1 MRLRQC
7 APHGINWDR
16 FLKPINPVTGGD
28 EHRPLARN
36 TVHTMSDDSL
46 FREVDEAVR
55 QDQLKSLW
63 DKYGLWI
70 VAGALLIVAGVGGHK
85 AWTYWQSEQSKAA
98 GGRFIGGI
106 TEVEDGK
113 TTDAINVFKSLSEEG
128 PSGYRD
134 LSQLQ
139 VAALVAREGKTEE
152 AVRIYDEVA
161 DKSAAGSVLE
171 HFARI
176 QAASLRLDEASFDEM
191 RKRLDVLAA
200 TGNPWRHSA
209 RELLGLSAYR
219 NGESDAAQ
227 RYFDVM
233 LSDQQT
239 PTNMRR
245 RAEMMLSLLVQL
257 GGGSDS
263 GKN

>member
-1 MRLRQC
+1 
-7 APHGINWDR
+7 
-16 FLKPINPVTGGD
+16 
-28 EHRPLARN
+28 
-36 TVHTMSDDSL
+36 MSDDSL

-70 VAGALLIVAGVGGHK
+70 LAGALVIIAAVGGHK
-85 AWTYWQSEQSKAA
+85 AWTYWQGEQAKKA
-98 GGRFIGGI
+98 GSRFIGGI
-106 TEVEDGK
+106 VEIEEGK
-113 TTDAINVFKSLSEEG
+113 SSEALNVFKSLSQEG
-128 PSGYRD
+128 PSGYRE
-134 LSQLQ
+134 LSRLQ
-139 VAALVAREGKTEE
+139 VASLLAGEGKSED
-152 AVRIYDEVA
+152 AVKIYDEIA
-161 DKSAAGSVLE
+161 DGTAAGSALE
-171 HFARI
+171 HFAKI
-176 QAASLRLDEASFDEM
+176 QAATLRLDSASFDEM
-191 RKRLDVLAA
+191 RKRLDALAV

-239 PTNMRR
+239 PANMRR

>member
-1 MRLRQC
+1 
-7 APHGINWDR
+7 
-16 FLKPINPVTGGD
+16 
-28 EHRPLARN
+28 
-36 TVHTMSDDSL
+36 MSDDSL

-55 QDQLKSLW
+55 QDQLKALW
-63 DKYGLWI
+63 DKYGLWM
-70 VAGALLIVAGVGGHK
+70 VVGAVLIVAVVGGHN

-113 TTDAINVFKSLSEEG
+113 TGDAINVFKSLSEEG
-128 PSGYRD
+128 PGGYKD

-139 VAALVAREGKTEE
+139 LAALYSSEGKNAE
-152 AVRIYDEVA
+152 AVKIYDRIAES
-161 DKSAAGSVLE
+161 SAAGSVLQQ
-171 HFARI
+171 FARI
-176 QAASLRLDEASFDEM
+176 QAASLVVDESSFEAM
-191 RKRLDVLAA
+191 RKRLDDLAV

-239 PTNMRR
+239 PANMRR

-257 GGGSDS
+257 GGGTGSD
-263 GKN
+263 KK